1 MVIGPLLYMKI
12 SRLVKPVWLITA
24 SFVIACISGAF
35 ISTIGIHGP
44 WLFTLALIPATLAGS
59 ITRPPSANLMMEQ
72 QRGDTGAVVSLMTF
86 GFTVFGSIGMIIIS
100 LDWENRVLVMGL
112 MYIVFAVASLA
123 IWNRISKKSFVQH
136 VLNKAS

>member
-1 MVIGPLLYMKI
+1 
-12 SRLVKPVWLITA
+12 
-24 SFVIACISGAF
+24 
-35 ISTIGIHGP
+35 
-44 WLFTLALIPATLAGS
+44 
-59 ITRPPSANLMMEQ
+59 MMEQ